1 MKKIRVLSIFLLAI
15 CLSLVFA
22 GCKETSKY
30 DIKEVK
36 NAKNVVINKKE
47 TKVSFDVDNIVSEF
61 NPSNIVISK
70 AKAIVYTDKDCSKE
84 AEVPLKLVE
93 GKNKFYFRVILDK
106 GNKLLKKT
114 VWELNI
120 NRLKKVEGTEYELY
134 SFENC
139 KW

>member
-1 MKKIRVLSIFLLAI
+1 MKTLDIKNKIWYNTYVINKHSFNERRNKMKKIRVLSIFLLAI
-15 CLSLVFA
+15 CLSLVFI

-70 AKAIVYTDKDCSKE
+70 AKAVVYTDKDCSKE

-93 GKNKFYFRVILDK
+93 GKNKFYFSL
-106 GNKLLKKT
+106 
-114 VWELNI
+114 
-120 NRLKKVEGTEYELY
+120 
-134 SFENC
+134 
-139 KW
+139 

>member
-70 AKAIVYTDKDCSKE
+70 AKAIVYTDKDYSKI
-84 AEVPLKLVE
+84 
-93 GKNKFYFRVILDK
+93 KFVFPFYKF
-106 GNKLLKKT
+106 
-114 VWELNI
+114 
-120 NRLKKVEGTEYELY
+120 
-134 SFENC
+134 
-139 KW
+139 